1 MLLLLA
7 ASLLAAQPSP
17 SAFADTLPPQTA
29 ARSDAY
35 LDAGARETVRLARE
49 RRTGVE
55 SGIRRYQAV
64 SRSRISVGLRAL
76 RRDRLLFR
84 CESAV
89 RVDWRRGEPAIREV
103 LGGREVVPLVGRTP
117 EPEEECG
124 SSVFDPA
131 GERLALGLGGFVGG
145 EEAFARHPLAPG
157 AEADYRFRS
166 GDTVTVRIPGLAPL
180 RLVELQ
186 VIPRRS
192 ESSLVSGSLWLE
204 SDSHAVVR
212 AVLRLAR
219 PFDLETD
226 AGRLDPADDD
236 LEDVPGVLKPI
247 RADIRFVTVEYGLW
261 HGRWWLPRLVAMEGE
276 AQVGK
281 MARMPIRMEQ
291 TYSEFEVEGDAPGAA
306 LAAVAAGPPAPAART
321 CGGASAR
328 GTALR
333 DSLGA
338 ARRDYVA
345 RVDCSCSAGRCLE
358 SVTLMPRDTQ
368 RVVASEHLPASIF
381 EEGEVLVSR
390 AEMEEL
396 VALAKLAP
404 PAPWQLARPQLS
416 WAGSSPDLLRYN
428 RVEGLSLGA
437 RAAWELGRAT
447 ADATLRLGVADW
459 QPDVQVGATRTG
471 VASRQRLAAYRRLGA
486 VDFAPRALGPGN
498 SLSALLFGR
507 DDGNYYRSL
516 GVELLRSPAAEQG
529 LSWRLF
535 AEHQTEAEKSTDW
548 SLPELWRDGGF
559 RDNIRAEKADQAG
572 AAVSWRA
579 ARGADPAGWR
589 GGMEVALE
597 GSTGSFTFARPSATL
612 FGGAPLPAGLAGTVE
627 VGAGTSLGTVPTQ
640 SLWYL
645 GGPATVRGF
654 AGGIA
659 AGDAFWRARAEVG
672 RAAPGARIVVFSD
685 AGWAGPRDD
694 VDLDPRLLS
703 AGVGASFLDGLVRVD
718 LARALREPTGWRVD
732 LYLDGL
738 M

>member
-7 ASLLAAQPSP
+7 ATLLAAQPSP
-17 SAFADTLPPQTA
+17 SASPDTARPQSA

-55 SGIRRYQAV
+55 SGIRRYQTT

-131 GERLALGLGGFVGG
+131 GDRLALGLGGFVGG
-145 EEAFARHPLAPG
+145 DEAFARHPLAPG
-157 AEADYRFRS
+157 SEADYRFRS

-180 RLVELQ
+180 RLVELR

-226 AGRLDPADDD
+226 AGRLDDDDD

-281 MARMPIRMEQ
+281 LARMPIRMEQ

-306 LAAVAAGPPAPAART
+306 PAAVAAGPPAPAART
-321 CGGASAR
+321 CGEASAR
-328 GTALR
+328 GRTLR
-333 DSLGA
+333 DSLRA
-338 ARRDYVA
+338 ARRDFV
-345 RVDCSCSAGRCLE
+345 VGVECSCSAGRCLE

-381 EEGEVLVSR
+381 EEGETVVSR

-404 PAPWQLARPQLS
+404 PAPWQLARPRLS

-428 RVEGLSLGA
+428 RVEGLSVGA
-437 RAAWELGRAT
+437 RAEWELGRAT
-447 ADATLRLGVADW
+447 ADATLRMGL
-459 QPDVQVGATRTG
+459 
-471 VASRQRLAAYRRLGA
+471 ASRI
-486 VDFAPRALGPGN
+486 
-498 SLSALLFGR
+498 
-507 DDGNYYRSL
+507 
-516 GVELLRSPAAEQG
+516 
-529 LSWRLF
+529 
-535 AEHQTEAEKSTDW
+535 
-548 SLPELWRDGGF
+548 PE
-559 RDNIRAEKADQAG
+559 
-572 AAVSWRA
+572 
-579 ARGADPAGWR
+579 
-589 GGMEVALE
+589 M
-597 GSTGSFTFARPSATL
+597 
-612 FGGAPLPAGLAGTVE
+612 
-627 VGAGTSLGTVPTQ
+627 
-640 SLWYL
+640 
-645 GGPATVRGF
+645 
-654 AGGIA
+654 
-659 AGDAFWRARAEVG
+659 
-672 RAAPGARIVVFSD
+672 
-685 AGWAGPRDD
+685 
-694 VDLDPRLLS
+694 
-703 AGVGASFLDGLVRVD
+703 
-718 LARALREPTGWRVD
+718 
-732 LYLDGL
+732 
-738 M
+738 